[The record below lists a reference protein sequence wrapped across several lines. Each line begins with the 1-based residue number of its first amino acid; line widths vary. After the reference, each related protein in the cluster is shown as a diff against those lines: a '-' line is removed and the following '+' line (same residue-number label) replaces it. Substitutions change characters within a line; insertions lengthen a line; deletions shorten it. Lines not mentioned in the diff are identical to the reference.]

1 MDGALLMPNVEEHE
15 QAMDAQWATAS
26 ARHRG
31 DLYDAGQDAR
41 SDARYEWSD
50 ADTET
55 ERITEQRWEGIE
67 A

>member
-1 MDGALLMPNVEEHE
+1 VNVEEHE

-31 DLYDAGQDAR
+31 DLYDSASDAR
-41 SDARYEWSD
+41 SEARYEWSD
-50 ADTET
+50 ADTAS
-55 ERITEQRWEGIE
+55 ERVMEQRCEGVE

>member
-1 MDGALLMPNVEEHE
+1 MNVEEHE

-31 DLYDAGQDAR
+31 DLYDSASDAR
-41 SDARYEWSD
+41 SEARYEWSD
-50 ADTET
+50 ADTEA
-55 ERITEQRWEGIE
+55 ERITYQRWEGVG

>member
-1 MDGALLMPNVEEHE
+1 VNVEEHE

-31 DLYDAGQDAR
+31 DLYDSLSDAR
-41 SDARYEWSD
+41 SEARYEWSD
-50 ADTET
+50 ADTEA
-55 ERITEQRWEGIE
+55 ERITDQRWEGVE

>member
-1 MDGALLMPNVEEHE
+1 
-15 QAMDAQWATAS
+15 MDAQWATAT

-31 DLYDAGQDAR
+31 DLYDSASDAR
-41 SDARYEWSD
+41 SEARYEWSD

-55 ERITEQRWEGIE
+55 ERINEQRWEGVE